1 MATTSRFS
9 NLDNAAYTD
18 PEFLQREKRSLFRST
33 WQFATR
39 LSAIPASGDAIPVE
53 VGGTPLF
60 VLRDGAGEVRVFA
73 NVCPHRGARLL
84 AEPCN
89 VQRSIVCPY
98 HAWAFGLDGTLM
110 GRPHFYGAD
119 KHDRANDGEPRPTL
133 WPIRAEV
140 WFDWV
145 FVNIDG
151 QAQPLQTLIEPLI
164 KRLDH
169 YDFSGCV
176 YGGELTFDVP
186 ANWKLAHE
194 NYLDVLHKFK
204 IHPELEKAAPLRTNS
219 AFEWH
224 GDIAVVDHALENPTE
239 GRGSELPT
247 LPGVSDRV
255 RNLGVAAHLFP
266 NTNFMYWRDQLVLFI
281 CEPLGPE
288 RTRERFFIYFADS
301 AMDASFSAA
310 RQAVLDTWDHLNRQ
324 DLRPLE
330 WMQQGRHS
338 DRFDGGSFS
347 PFWDPQIQ
355 EYLRRIKHSVG

>member
-9 NLDNAAYTD
+9 NLENAAYTD

-53 VGGTPLF
+53 VGGMPLF
-60 VLRDGAGEVRVFA
+60 VLRDSAGEVRVFA

-119 KHDRANDGEPRPTL
+119 KHDRANDGEPRPAL

-151 QAQPLQTLIEPLI
+151 LAQPLQTLIEPLI

-255 RNLGVAAHLFP
+255 RNLGL
-266 NTNFMYWRDQLVLFI
+266 
-281 CEPLGPE
+281 
-288 RTRERFFIYFADS
+288 
-301 AMDASFSAA
+301 
-310 RQAVLDTWDHLNRQ
+310 
-324 DLRPLE
+324 LRI
-330 WMQQGRHS
+330 
-338 DRFDGGSFS
+338 FS
-347 PFWDPQIQ
+347 PTPTSCTGAISSCFLSASRWDQNTHVNDSLSILPTR
-355 EYLRRIKHSVG
+355 LWTHRSVLHDRPCSTLGITSTGKI